1 MQRLGGPT
9 RADDHMEHRQ
19 PARGAR
25 AALVA
30 HSGEHAET
38 AGLVTTSD
46 AHGVELALEPPD
58 GLAVGDLTQL
68 GWASDRHWVV
78 VPCAVATIGPDRVRV
93 VLVADADAGAR
104 RAHRAERFVTLQLRV
119 GAAPISPAT
128 SAEAAASD
136 TPATHDATGRTL
148 DLSTG
153 GFSARL
159 HPRPIAGSPFVGF
172 LRLPDTVV
180 VVGGEITRVGLDGRV
195 HARFTQ
201 IDEGQ
206 RDHLAAHVMR
216 AA

>member
-1 MQRLGGPT
+1 
-9 RADDHMEHRQ
+9 MEHRQ
-19 PARGAR
+19 PERGDR

-30 HSGEHAET
+30 LSGEHAET
-38 AGLVTTSD
+38 AGQVTISD

-93 VLVADADAGAR
+93 VLVADADTGAGAR

-119 GAAPISPAT
+119 GAAPIGPAT
-128 SAEAAASD
+128 TSADATASD
-136 TPATHDATGRTL
+136 TLATHDATGRTL

-201 IDEGQ
+201 IDERQ